1 MDLGEFCGF
10 DGLVNNGN
18 SRSIGAT
25 RMRYGGLLLNVRCF
39 TAVWICLEMIPVY
52 MLKQ

>member
-1 MDLGEFCGF
+1 MDLGESFGF

-18 SRSIGAT
+18 FPSIAAT
-25 RMRYGGLLLNVRCF
+25 RMKYDGLPLNERCF
-39 TAVWICLEMIPVY
+39 TAVLICLEMIPVY